1 MAGRQGPPYTGR
13 VKVALPWLAHLYT
26 ASSAVLALLATIAI
40 FEYRFRDAFFWL
52 AAAIVVDSSDGVLAR
67 TVRVQQRLPW
77 FNGAKLDDIVDYL
90 TYVFVPALFVWR
102 SVLVPA
108 AWTIPVASAMLLS
121 SSYGFNREDAKT
133 SDHFFTGFPSYWN
146 IVVFYLFVMHA
157 SQIVNAIILVLLAV
171 FVFIPIRY
179 LYPSRTPYCR
189 VLTII
194 LGLVWGVMLLVMV
207 WQLPAVSPILLWGSL
222 LFPVYYV
229 VLSLL
234 VGRRRITAGS

>member
-1 MAGRQGPPYTGR
+1 VAGLDGPPYTGR
-13 VKVALPWLAHLYT
+13 MAVALAWLAHFYT
-26 ASSAVLALLATIAI
+26 ACSAVLALLATIAI

-52 AAAIVVDSSDGVLAR
+52 AVTIVIDSTDGVLAR
-67 TVRVQQRLPW
+67 AVGVKQRLPW

-102 SVLVPA
+102 SLLVPA

-146 IVVFYLFVMHA
+146 LVVFYLFVMRA
-157 SQIVNAIILVLLAV
+157 SSIVNAIILLVLAV
-171 FVFIPIRY
+171 FVFVPIRY
-179 LYPSRTPYCR
+179 LYPSRTPYWR
-189 VLTII
+189 LLTIA
-194 LGLVWGVMLLVMV
+194 LGLVWGAMLLVMV
-207 WQLPAVSPILLWGSL
+207 WQLPVVSPTLLWGSL

-229 VLSLL
+229 VLSLA
-234 VGRRRITAGS
+234 VGRRRVTAES

>member
-1 MAGRQGPPYTGR
+1 M
-13 VKVALPWLAHLYT
+13 KVALAWLAHVYT

-52 AAAIVVDSSDGVLAR
+52 AATIVVDSSDGVLAR
-67 TVRVQQRLPW
+67 AVRVRERLPW

-90 TYVFVPALFVWR
+90 TYVFVPALVVWR
-102 SVLVPA
+102 SLLVPA

-121 SSYGFNREDAKT
+121 SAYGFNREDAKT

-146 IVVFYLFVMHA
+146 IVVFYLYVMHA
-157 SQIVNAIILVLLAV
+157 SQMLNAIILLALAG

-179 LYPSRTPYCR
+179 LYPSRTPYWR

-194 LGLVWGVMLLVMV
+194 LGLIWGAMLLAML
-207 WQLPAVSPILLWGSL
+207 WELPVVSAILLWGSL
-222 LFPVYYV
+222 LFPLYYV
-229 VLSLL
+229 VLSLV
-234 VGRRRITAGS
+234 VGRRRPIADS

>member
-1 MAGRQGPPYTGR
+1 MHQPAGRKRPSYT
-13 VKVALPWLAHLYT
+13 AWLAHCYT

-52 AAAIVVDSSDGVLAR
+52 AATIVVDSSDGVLAR
-67 TVRVQQRLPW
+67 AVRVRERLPW

-102 SVLVPA
+102 SLLVPT

-121 SSYGFNREDAKT
+121 SAYGFNRDDAKT

-157 SQIVNAIILVLLAV
+157 SQIVNAIILLALAG

-179 LYPSRTPYCR
+179 LYPSRTPYWR
-189 VLTII
+189 VLTIT
-194 LGLVWGVMLLVMV
+194 LGLIWGAMLLVML
-207 WQLPAVSPILLWGSL
+207 WELPAVSAILLWGSL
-222 LFPVYYV
+222 LFPLYYV
-229 VLSLL
+229 VLSLV
-234 VGRRRITAGS
+234 VGRRRTIAES